1 MRKINLN
8 DIAVEIAKRE
18 KSKGKKVKT
27 NEVSI
32 GNIKEILRIVL
43 ILFSK
48 YPAIDVLNVLKRYE
62 KYE

>member
-1 MRKINLN
+1 MKKINLN

-18 KSKGKKVKT
+18 KSKGNKKNT
-27 NEVSI
+27 REVSI
-32 GNIKEILRIVL
+32 GDIKEILRITL
-43 ILFSK
+43 ILLSK